1 MNVLKN
7 FEAVFAVALGVAVSA
22 TSLVGA
28 ADTAPAPAAQM
39 ISTSVATPSKMAVVA
54 VPAKRMSAIE
64 KQRSLEDERQ
74 LAKQEAARNRI

>member
-22 TSLVGA
+22 ANLVGSPE
-28 ADTAPAPAAQM
+28 TAAPAAQT

-54 VPAKRMSAIE
+54 VPAKRLTALE
-64 KQRSLEDERQ
+64 KQRSLEDERL
-74 LAKQEAARNRI
+74 LAKQEATRNRI